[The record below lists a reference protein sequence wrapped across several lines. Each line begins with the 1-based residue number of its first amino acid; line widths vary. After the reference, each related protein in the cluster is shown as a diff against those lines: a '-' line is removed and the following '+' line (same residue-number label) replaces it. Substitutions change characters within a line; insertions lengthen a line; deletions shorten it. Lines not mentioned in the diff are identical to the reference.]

1 MQATIELPKAFSVR
15 DDHEFYPLQH
25 LLARMNPQLRVIQV
39 ATGVHVNGGCTVCWG
54 LVYQE
59 GRLPTKKEVES
70 ALREAGFDFAHNV
83 LVQASALWTG
93 QETSAKK

>member
-1 MQATIELPKAFSVR
+1 
-15 DDHEFYPLQH
+15 
-25 LLARMNPQLRVIQV
+25 MNPQLRVIQV

-54 LVYQE
+54 LVCQE
-59 GRLPTKKEVES
+59 GRLPTKKEVET

-93 QETSAKK
+93 QETPAKK